1 MQSRQTAEGQMNN
14 AIVRM
19 RAKFVE
25 SVDQRILILEAGR
38 SQAALAADPYA
49 ALQMTQ
55 RCLHSI
61 AGLAPSL
68 GFSTLGAMAA
78 RLDAEIT
85 SLAERHPAVDVIR
98 QIDDGVEHFLIRL
111 EALLD

>member
-1 MQSRQTAEGQMNN
+1 MHGIQTGDTQLNN
-14 AIVRM
+14 ALVRM
-19 RAKFVE
+19 REKFVE

-38 SQAALAADPYA
+38 SQAALSADPVA

-68 GFSTLGAMAA
+68 GFATIGSMAA
-78 RLDAEIT
+78 RLEAEIT
-85 SLAERHPAVDVIR
+85 SLGERLPATDVIR
-98 QIDDGVEHFLIRL
+98 QIDDGIEHFLIRL